1 MPSDTPLR
9 VSSRRSGGRTKQA
22 GGVVTKCSSRVAK
35 SGSQAHSFYIGD
47 QKFSIFTADEL
58 SPVVDGDR
66 VHFGF
71 EVRRLRTGHR
81 SEYNVILQD
90 TLIVE
95 VPAELEAEVAGEVY
109 VLSNPS
115 MQGLLKVG
123 YTTGTALKRASE
135 LSGVT
140 GVPTGF
146 KVEWALPVIGDA
158 RAVEQRA
165 HAHLVS
171 YKAGKE
177 FFKVSLDDAK
187 AAVVQSFAE
196 LYPERA
202 MLMDQAFSRRAEA
215 ELSRRADLAQQA
227 ERRARE
233 KEEEEAR
240 KQFEQSLE
248 GRWRKEGKCRM
259 VIRPFNSE
267 PNRNFPSFWGKLTRV
282 RYDDYLEF
290 KLSPGQEKGEV
301 IWVLAISGRINEK
314 SVWKTESFPTK
325 QDAFDGMARAVKAH
339 GVENHSIAVE
349 VSNAMIETPLPLP
362 QNVYKPGYVLEVS
375 SIDHFVILPV
385 PTPVRRSRF
394 SQ

>member
-1 MPSDTPLR
+1 MPSDTFRP
-9 VSSRRSGGRTKQA
+9 SSRRSGGKTKQA

-47 QKFSIFTADEL
+47 QKFSIFTSDEL

-66 VHFGF
+66 VHFDY

-81 SEYNVILQD
+81 SEYNAVLQD
-90 TLIVE
+90 TLVVE
-95 VPAELEAEVAGEVY
+95 VPAELDAEVAGEVY

-115 MQGLLKVG
+115 MPGLVKVG
-123 YTTGTALKRASE
+123 YTTNTALKRASE

-146 KVEWALPVIGDA
+146 KVEWSLPVIGDA

-171 YKAGKE
+171 HKAGKE
-177 FFKVSLDDAK
+177 FFKVGIEDAK
-187 AAVVQSFAE
+187 AAVVRSFAE

-227 ERRARE
+227 ERRAKE

-248 GRWRKEGKCRM
+248 GRWLKEGTCRL
-259 VIRPFNSE
+259 VIRTFNSE
-267 PNRNFPSFWGKLTRV
+267 PNRNFPSFWGKLVGV

-290 KLSPGQEKGEV
+290 KLSPGQEKGEIV
-301 IWVLAISGRINEK
+301 WGLAISGQISER
-314 SVWKTESFPTK
+314 SVWKTERFPTK
-325 QDAFDGMARAVKAH
+325 QDAFDGMTRAVKSH
-339 GVENHSIAVE
+339 GVANHSITVE
-349 VSNAMIETPLPLP
+349 VPNAMIETPPPLP
-362 QNVYKPGYVLEVS
+362 QNVYNPKYVLDVS
-375 SIDHFVILPV
+375 SIDDFVIRPV
-385 PTPVRRSRF
+385 PMPVRRSRF
-394 SQ
+394 S